1 LELAGHP
8 LVATTRCA
16 QQSPQGRRKVD
27 RFRPFAMLSSEG
39 TLAFTIMTV
48 TVKNKIGLTV
58 PEAVRRQAGIKIGDR
73 LEFKVSGG
81 IINIIP
87 KLPAADDEYTPTQR
101 KILNARLAEDLAD
114 IKAGRTA
121 GPFNSADEMIAHMKS
136 ELKKRAA
143 KKLKNSR

>member
-1 LELAGHP
+1 
-8 LVATTRCA
+8 
-16 QQSPQGRRKVD
+16 
-27 RFRPFAMLSSEG
+27 MLSSEG
-39 TLAFTIMTV
+39 TLSFTIMTV

-58 PEAVRRQAGIKIGDR
+58 PEAVQRRAGIKVGDR
-73 LEFKVSGG
+73 LEFRVSGG

-87 KLPAADDEYTPTQR
+87 KLPAADEYTPTQR
-101 KILNARLAEDLAD
+101 KILNAQLAEDLAD

-143 KKLKNSR
+143 KKLKHSR